1 MINLLLYINQDENE
15 RITHNFIVKMNF
27 SVITFFGKCKQIRS
41 FVRICL
47 HILKKFLR
55 LNFIFYAMFNFY
67 GNRLITEIHWQL
79 TLNKNLIFPLKI
91 SSVIVIKSA
100 VSGGFGQTY

>member
-1 MINLLLYINQDENE
+1 MINLLLYTNQDENQQ
-15 RITHNFIVKMNF
+15 ISHNFIVTMNF
-27 SVITFFGKCKQIRS
+27 SIIAFFGKCKQIRS

-47 HILKKFLR
+47 HILRKFLT

-67 GNRLITEIHWQL
+67 GNRLIAEIHWQL
-79 TLNKNLIFPLKI
+79 TLNKKWIFPLKI
-91 SSVIVIKSA
+91 FSVIVIKSA